1 MLQQIST
8 PLSIDDKKLERLK
21 ERLICDVRETI
32 RDFLKNEPDQSIPYQ
47 VLLKNQFA
55 DECEDIANR
64 VLKIADIQHFNSH

>member
-47 VLLKNQFA
+47 VLLKNQ
-55 DECEDIANR
+55 
-64 VLKIADIQHFNSH
+64 